1 MNNFNY
7 NSFFY
12 PNYNLFNSN
21 IDYRQIGLGGVKT
34 PQNLVDIHG
43 NINTERLNIIGN
55 INYNQ
60 NNNTNYI
67 KIIQQ
72 TNTGLLQD
80 KELYNTS
87 SEWVLENN
95 ELELILKNDEFN
107 DEVYYYSN
115 QELCMYSKS
124 PCSNYK
130 LENLNSKKIGSY
142 SIYFLN

>member
-12 PNYNLFNSN
+12 TNYNLFNSN

-43 NINTERLNIIGN
+43 NVNTERLNIIGN

-60 NNNTNYI
+60 NNNINDI

-72 TNTGLLQD
+72 TNTD
-80 KELYNTS
+80 YYK
-87 SEWVLENN
+87 
-95 ELELILKNDEFN
+95 IKNYIIQVVN
-107 DEVYYYSN
+107 GY
-115 QELCMYSKS
+115 
-124 PCSNYK
+124 
-130 LENLNSKKIGSY
+130 
-142 SIYFLN
+142 

>member
-1 MNNFNY
+1 MNKFNY

-21 IDYRQIGLGGVKT
+21 IDYRQIGLGGVKI
-34 PQNLVDIHG
+34 PQNFIDIHG
-43 NINTERLNIIGN
+43 NVNTQRLNIIGN

-60 NNNTNYI
+60 NNTNSI

-87 SEWVLENN
+87 SEWLLENN

-115 QELCMYSKS
+115 IYELDISGNVEINIKT
-124 PCSNYK
+124 
-130 LENLNSKKIGSY
+130 
-142 SIYFLN
+142 